1 MVKSRLI
8 SGWILGCVLL
18 SACSAQ
24 SPPEK
29 GSNELA
35 ALGYLRKFQTANDQ
49 YQSGHGRYGSLTDL
63 FRDSSGSLIDYAF
76 FMAWDG
82 HEESRPLFGY
92 LFASIDPGYAS
103 ERGKV
108 ARAGLCAYPSEPGRS
123 GDLIICTLSNADGP
137 ASEPVNDSSS
147 DSSNDS
153 GDDSGDEE
161 WRLYVAEAGKLRHPL
176 RSWPS
181 DAELAKSFVRLNSR
195 SPEQGIAD
203 ARQKVAGAV
212 VGG

>member
-1 MVKSRLI
+1 MAKSRLI

-24 SPPEK
+24 STPEK

-35 ALGYLRKFQTANDQ
+35 ALSYLRKFQTANDQ
-49 YQSGHGRYGSLTDL
+49 YQSEHGRYGSLTDL
-63 FRDSSGSLIDYAF
+63 FRASSGSLIDRSF

-82 HEESRPLFGY
+82 HEESLPLFGH

-103 ERGKV
+103 EGGKV
-108 ARAGLCAYPSEPGRS
+108 ARAGLCAYPSEPGES
-123 GDLIICTLSNADGP
+123 GDLIICTLTNADGP
-137 ASEPVNDSSS
+137 ASEPVSDSSS
-147 DSSNDS
+147 DS

-181 DAELAKSFVRLNSR
+181 EAELAKSFVRLNSR

>member
-1 MVKSRLI
+1 MSKSRLI

-18 SACSAQ
+18 SACSAE

-29 GSNELA
+29 SSNELA
-35 ALGYLRKFQTANDQ
+35 ALGYLRKFQSANAH
-49 YQSGHGRYGSLTDL
+49 YQSEHGRYASLTGL
-63 FRDSSGSLIDYAF
+63 FRARSGTLIDYAF

-82 HEESRPLFGY
+82 HEESRPLFGH

-103 ERGKV
+103 ERGKL
-108 ARAGLCAYPSEPGRS
+108 ARAGLCAYPSEPGES

-137 ASEPVNDSSS
+137 ASEPVSDSSS
-147 DSSNDS
+147 DSGNDSANDS
-153 GDDSGDEE
+153 GNEE
-161 WRLYVAEAGKLRHPL
+161 WVFYVAEASKLRNPP

-181 DAELAKSFVRLNSR
+181 EAELAKSFVRLNSR

-203 ARQKVAGAV
+203 ARQKVADAM

>member
-1 MVKSRLI
+1 MAKSRLI

-35 ALGYLRKFQTANDQ
+35 ALSYLRKFQTANAQ
-49 YQSGHGRYGSLTDL
+49 YQSEHGRYANLVDL
-63 FRDSSGSLIDYAF
+63 FRNSSGSLIDRSF

-108 ARAGLCAYPSEPGRS
+108 ARAGLCAYPSEPGHS
-123 GDLIICTLSNADGP
+123 GDLIICTLTNADGP
-137 ASEPVNDSSS
+137 ASEPVSDSSS
-147 DSSNDS
+147 DS

-161 WRLYVAEAGKLRHPL
+161 WRLYVAEASKLRHPP
-176 RSWPS
+176 RAWPS
-181 DAELAKSFVRLNSR
+181 EAELAKSFVRLNSR